1 MIKLITDH
9 PEYANDIAEEIRL
22 FYSNTEV
29 DIVSSDDTLRDGDVI
44 ISVFLKSDGREWIS
58 DAHYRG
64 LYGTR
69 VENYDYSYTM
79 LR

>member
-44 ISVFLKSDGREWIS
+44 ISVFLKSDGESGFRMRIIAAYTE
-58 DAHYRG
+58 
-64 LYGTR
+64 R
-69 VENYDYSYTM
+69 VSKTTTTVTQC